1 MEDDEGFKPL
11 NIQDLKAKQNKTKK
25 QCFRFSHILFLELQD
40 SSFWDIQ

>member
-11 NIQDLKAKQNKTKK
+11 NIQDLKAKQNKKK
-25 QCFRFSHILFLELQD
+25 QFFRFSHILFLELQD